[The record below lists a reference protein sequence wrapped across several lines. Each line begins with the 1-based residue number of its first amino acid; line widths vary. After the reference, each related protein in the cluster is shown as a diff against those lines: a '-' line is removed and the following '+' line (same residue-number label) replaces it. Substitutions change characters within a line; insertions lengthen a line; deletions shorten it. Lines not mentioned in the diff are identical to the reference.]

1 MPLLIF
7 HHQGE
12 VIQIAVALLL
22 PENRLVQAGVL
33 EQLLWW
39 ASPSPLDASPCP
51 VDASPCP
58 VDASPC
64 PVDASPCPVGASPCP
79 TSKSSDHELNNGLT
93 VKSMDSGRNTDSS
106 TVSSVRF
113 ALWLFG
119 GALFYRGVR

>member
-1 MPLLIF
+1 MFNNASIDL

-39 ASPSPLDASPCP
+39 ASPSP
-51 VDASPCP
+51 VDASPSP

>member
-39 ASPSPLDASPCP
+39 ASPSP

-64 PVDASPCPVGASPCP
+64 PDDASPCPVDASPCPS
-79 TSKSSDHELNNGLT
+79 SKSSDHELNTGLT